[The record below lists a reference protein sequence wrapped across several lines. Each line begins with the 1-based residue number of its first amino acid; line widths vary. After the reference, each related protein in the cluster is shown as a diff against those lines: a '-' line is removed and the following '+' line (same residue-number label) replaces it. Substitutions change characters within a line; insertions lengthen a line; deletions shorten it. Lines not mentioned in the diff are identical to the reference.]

1 MSEPKKRAIGKP
13 FAHGDDARRHKR
25 GNTPKSVLEVVALA
39 RAASPEAMQALI
51 ANLKDSDGN
60 VRNKAA
66 REILLWGYGAP
77 PKTPVHLDVPEDP
90 AAIVKESERRLLQ
103 MGLDG
108 DLAALLAV
116 LRALAPERY
125 GKNADNVP
133 PADGLDTD
141 VPGWLPPDAPTGGT
155 DGV

>member
-1 MSEPKKRAIGKP
+1 MSEPKTKALGRP
-13 FAHGDDARRHKR
+13 FARGDDQRRYKR
-25 GNTPKSVLEVVALA
+25 GSTPKGVLEVVALA
-39 RAASPEAMQALI
+39 RAASPAAMQALI
-51 ANLKDSDGN
+51 DNLKDADGN
-60 VRNKAA
+60 VRNRAA
-66 REILLWGYGAP
+66 REVLIWGYGSP
-77 PKTPVHLDVPEDP
+77 PKTPVHVDVPEEP
-90 AAIVKESERRLLQ
+90 GAIVKEAERRLLQ
-103 MGLDG
+103 LGLDG
-108 DLAALLAV
+108 DLPALLAV